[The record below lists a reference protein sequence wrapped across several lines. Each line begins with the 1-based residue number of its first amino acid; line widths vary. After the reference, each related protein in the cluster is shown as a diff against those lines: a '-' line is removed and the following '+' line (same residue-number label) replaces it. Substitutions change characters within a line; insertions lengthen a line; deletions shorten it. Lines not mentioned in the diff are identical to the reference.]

1 MIKLPEPAR
10 TSASNRPFGASLVM
24 LALGLA
30 AATAADA
37 AEGVLVNARIHTL
50 DNAHPVAEALAW
62 DRQGRIIAVGPRS
75 EVTAKSGGAPVHDAK
90 GAVVVPGLIDAHAHL
105 MGLGYALMRADL
117 VGARRPCRSHCAS
130 AGVR

>member
-30 AATAADA
+30 AATAAHA

-50 DNAHPVAEALAW
+50 DDAHPVAEALAW

-75 EVTAKSGGAPVHDAK
+75 EVDGEGRRARQFT
-90 GAVVVPGLIDAHAHL
+90 
-105 MGLGYALMRADL
+105 MRR
-117 VGARRPCRSHCAS
+117 ARP
-130 AGVR
+130 